1 MPCYCAKE
9 VPKLQPVWLL
19 SYECYCPDDTHA
31 GSQWSKALQLTH
43 SGKKPFVC
51 DQHVYSSTQAQ
62 ALKRH
67 KLTHSGGR
75 PYACNHSNYS
85 STTAQPFKT
94 HKIIHNDESPFACD
108 QCYYSSRQA
117 PNINT

>member
-19 SYECYCPDDTHA
+19 SYECYRPDDTHA

-51 DQHVYSSTQAQ
+51 DQHAYSSTQAQ

-67 KLTHSGGR
+67 KLTHSGVEVGLMHATIAITLPQR
-75 PYACNHSNYS
+75 LSLLKH
-85 STTAQPFKT
+85 T
-94 HKIIHNDESPFACD
+94 
-108 QCYYSSRQA
+108 R
-117 PNINT
+117 